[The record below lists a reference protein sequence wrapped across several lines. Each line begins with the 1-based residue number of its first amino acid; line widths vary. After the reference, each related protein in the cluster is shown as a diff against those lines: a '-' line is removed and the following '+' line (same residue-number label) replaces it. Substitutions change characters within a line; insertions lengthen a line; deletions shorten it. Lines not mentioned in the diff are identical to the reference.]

1 MKNNIATKNGKPV
14 FIKFDPYF
22 NEEGVLEYTIADTEE
37 LEALYNYVIEN
48 NIEKWTAIYKD
59 QHFDWDNRIKRS
71 KNVHENKYNINPF
84 YKKPVAKTKEYN
96 VNVEVKSVDD
106 NTAKF
111 AISDNNDNH
120 KDKIVDI
127 VVSKDNFKDK
137 EPEKVQEI
145 KYNDGKNDEIIAALN
160 YGIDKLNELQARFIG
175 EYKKILKE
183 VKSKINK

>member
-1 MKNNIATKNGKPV
+1 MKENVTSKNGKLV
-14 FIKFDPYF
+14 FIKFEPYF
-22 NEEGVLEYTIADTEE
+22 NEDGILEYTISDTKE
-37 LEALYNYVIEN
+37 LEALFNYVVEN

-59 QHFDWDNRIKRS
+59 QHFDWDNKYKRS
-71 KNVHENKYNINPF
+71 KNVHDNTYNINPF
-84 YKKPVAKTKEYN
+84 YKKPEVTKEYN
-96 VNVEVKSVDD
+96 VEIKPVDE
-106 NTAKF
+106 NTAKV
-111 AISDNNDNH
+111 AISNNDDNH

-127 VVSKDNFKDK
+127 VVSKDNFKEE
-137 EPEKVQEI
+137 EPEPVQEI